1 MTNSALVSVIIPAYN
16 HERYVHGTL
25 ESIRTQTHR
34 QIEIIAIN
42 DGSTDNTA
50 TVIEKFSSA
59 HAGEFVRFVFI
70 DKRNEG
76 ITATLNQGIA
86 LSEGEFVFIIASDD
100 VVADP
105 DAIKLLVDEITASE
119 TIGMA
124 CGDADFIDNAGKPIE
139 CTRNGKPFKS
149 FVDMNFPTA
158 FGLDKGSDFGAYKTF
173 LVGNYIPVG
182 MLVRKS
188 VYGEIGFY
196 VKGQLLEDYEFWLR
210 LSKRY
215 RFAFHNAALMHYRVH
230 GLNTGSV
237 RANSI
242 RQEVGHLLLR
252 EREYAKENGYLK
264 YWQRGACKAGLHL
277 YRTPT
282 PGNLLLAFR
291 LLFLS
296 VPAWRAEFPVF
307 FRLAYNRIVRDLA
320 GKPGT

>member
-25 ESIRTQTHR
+25 ESIRRQTHR

-59 HAGEFVRFVFI
+59 HAGEFVRFVII
-70 DKRNEG
+70 DKQNEG
-76 ITATLNQGIA
+76 ITATLNHGIA
-86 LSEGEFVFIIASDD
+86 LAEGEFIFIIASDD
-100 VVADP
+100 VIASP
-105 DAIKLLVDEITASE
+105 DTIKLLVDEISVSE
-119 TIGMA
+119 SIGMA
-124 CGDADFIDNAGKPIE
+124 CGDADFIDNTDKPIE
-139 CTRNGKPFKS
+139 CNRNGKPFRS

-158 FGLDKGSDFGAYKTF
+158 FGLGKGSDFGAYKTF

-188 VYGEIGFY
+188 VYNDIGFY
-196 VKGQLLEDYEFWLR
+196 VTGQLLEDYEFWLR
-210 LSKRY
+210 LSRHY
-215 RFAFHNAALMHYRVH
+215 RFAFHDSTLMHYRVH
-230 GLNTGSV
+230 GMNTGSL

-252 EREYAKENGYLK
+252 EREYAKTNGYLN
-264 YWQRGACKAGLHL
+264 YWHRGACKAGLHL
-277 YRTPT
+277 FRTPA
-282 PGNLLLAFR
+282 PKNLLLAFT

-307 FRLAYNRIVRDLA
+307 FKLAYCRIVRDLS
-320 GKPGT
+320 GKSGA